1 MERRSSVDEE
11 GGFVAFFHTGDSVK
25 GEFHCSE
32 CRYGVTICRT
42 LPRCP
47 MCGGQTWE
55 QTAWSPFQASAERH
69 ELPGRGLR
77 S

>member
-1 MERRSSVDEE
+1 MVEREREVEADV
-11 GGFVAFFHTGDSVK
+11 GFVAFFRMGDGVK

-32 CRYGVTICRT
+32 CGYGVTIFRT

-55 QTAWSPFQASAERH
+55 QRAWSPFRAT
-69 ELPGRGLR
+69 RGLR
-77 S
+77 A

>member
-1 MERRSSVDEE
+1 MERGSSGEAE
-11 GGFVAFFHTGDSVK
+11 IGFVRFFSTGERVK

-32 CRYGVTICRT
+32 CRYGVTVCRD

-55 QTAWSPFQASAERH
+55 QTAWSPFHVGSLETRT
-69 ELPGRGLR
+69 PFGLR
-77 S
+77 